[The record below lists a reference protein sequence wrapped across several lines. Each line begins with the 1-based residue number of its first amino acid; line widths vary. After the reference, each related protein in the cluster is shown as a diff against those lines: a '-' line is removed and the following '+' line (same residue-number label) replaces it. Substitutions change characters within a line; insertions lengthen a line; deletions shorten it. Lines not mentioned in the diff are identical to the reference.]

1 MHQIIITDNFF
12 STSMLT
18 GIDGIRLLEGVCIEF
33 YLVSPN
39 TVFSWLHQD
48 DTEVISAIENVE
60 VAKDLSDLLGI
71 RLGAN
76 KIPVKLTLEN
86 SIIIVQSSDIELPV
100 EARTLLDETKMYFW
114 EVSLVPWQ

>member
-18 GIDGIRLLEGVCIEF
+18 GIGIEF

-39 TVFSWLHQD
+39 TVFSWLHQH
-48 DTEVISAIENVE
+48 DTEVISAIKNVE

-71 RLGAN
+71 KLPVA
-76 KIPVKLTLEN
+76 KIPVKLTVEN

-100 EARTLLDETKMYFW
+100 EAITLPDGTKMYFW
-114 EVSLVPWQ
+114 EVRFQPCE